1 MAMVARLRLERA
13 RHLLRETDEPVKSIA
28 QRVGYAN
35 QFAFSTA
42 FKRVTGLSPQ
52 GCRDAR

>member
-1 MAMVARLRLERA
+1 MAMVARLRVERA

-52 GCRDAR
+52 SCRDAR